1 MNFSITKSYPYL
13 LLSCIVI
20 VLGTACSGPAHD
32 QGPLAYIK
40 EHNGKEIKYAITA
53 DNFIH
58 NFEKVAVTN
67 QAHDTLFFIPKR
79 TNEILSFP
87 CSSCH
92 TTDLNKMNS
101 QDPLEKKAHWQIKLN
116 HATKG
121 DITCVTCHSSINLEQ
136 LTLISNKKISLNQ
149 SQKLCAQC
157 HSTQSNDWLGGA
169 HGKQLGSWLP
179 PRVSNTCV
187 SCHNP
192 HSPAFEKRWPSR
204 LNTVKIK
211 ELDPK

>member
-1 MNFSITKSYPYL
+1 MIPSLP
-13 LLSCIVI
+13 
-20 VLGTACSGPAHD
+20 VLNQSL
-32 QGPLAYIK
+32 LAYGIIILFVGACTGPS
-40 EHNGKEIKYAITA
+40 HNEGLLVEVAKHNNKEIKYAISS
-53 DNFIH
+53 DYLVGDI
-58 NFEKVAVTN
+58 EKIAITN
-67 QAHDTLFFIPKR
+67 KANDTLFFIPNR
-79 TNEILSFP
+79 TDHLLSFP

-101 QDPLEKKAHWQIKLN
+101 QDPLGKKAHWQIKLN

-121 DITCVTCHSSINLEQ
+121 DLTCFTCHSAVNLEQ

-204 LNTVKIK
+204 FNTVKIK